1 MDKSII
7 AKVEAKYLKA
17 NVPDFRVGD
26 TVDVHQKIV
35 EGNRTRTQIFNGVV
49 ISRKGG
55 GLNEQF
61 TVRRIVAN
69 EGVERTYML
78 HSPLITKIEV
88 KRRGKVRRAKLYY
101 LRGRTGKAGRLRE
114 VRVSRQKTDAQKNA
128 PSREASGPGSQ
139 PAEQAVA
146 VS

>member
-7 AKVEAKYLKA
+7 AKVEAAYLKSS
-17 NVPDFRVGD
+17 VPDFHVGD
-26 TVDVHQKIV
+26 TVDIHQKIV
-35 EGNRTRTQIFNGVV
+35 EGARTRTQIFNGVV
-49 ISRKGG
+49 IARKGG

-61 TVRRIVAN
+61 TVRRIVSN

-114 VRVSRQKTDAQKNA
+114 IRVSRHKNEGKGAGKEAAA
-128 PSREASGPGSQ
+128 PA
-139 PAEQAVA
+139 AEPVG